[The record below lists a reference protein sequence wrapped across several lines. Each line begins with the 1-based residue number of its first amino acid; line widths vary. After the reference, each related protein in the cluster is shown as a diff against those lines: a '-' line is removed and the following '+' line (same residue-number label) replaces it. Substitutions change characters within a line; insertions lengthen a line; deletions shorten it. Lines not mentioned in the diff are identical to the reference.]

1 MKKYTIYLIAGLM
14 ATLVLLLLSSTIL
27 DSMFSGQTEFAN
39 EMYNN
44 NLYFMTTL
52 FSAVIAWGLAGI
64 FYYVINSVSF
74 SRWYHWLIVL
84 GVGAI
89 ASSITAYNYCDGIFA
104 NDGVDYSDQLF
115 GFSMTN
121 LLVEVLLFVIASYSM
136 RWWSSNCRH
145 TPIPE

>member
-14 ATLVLLLLSSTIL
+14 ATLALLLLSSTIL

-64 FYYVINSVSF
+64 FYYVINSV
-74 SRWYHWLIVL
+74 
-84 GVGAI
+84 
-89 ASSITAYNYCDGIFA
+89 
-104 NDGVDYSDQLF
+104 
-115 GFSMTN
+115 
-121 LLVEVLLFVIASYSM
+121 
-136 RWWSSNCRH
+136 
-145 TPIPE
+145 

>member
-1 MKKYTIYLIAGLM
+1 MKKYTIYLITGLV
-14 ATLVLLLLSSTIL
+14 ATIVLLLLSGTIL
-27 DSMFSGQTEFAN
+27 DAMFSGQTEFAN

-44 NLYFMTTL
+44 NLYRMTTL
-52 FSAVIAWGLAGI
+52 FSVIYAWVLAGV

-84 GVGAI
+84 AI
-89 ASSITAYNYCDGIFA
+89 ACVVSSITTYTYCDGIFTD
-104 NDGVDYSDQLF
+104 DGVDYSDQLF
-115 GFSMTN
+115 GFAMTN
-121 LLVEVLLFVIASYSM
+121 LLVEALFFIIASYSM

>member
-1 MKKYTIYLIAGLM
+1 MKKYTIYLIAGLV
-14 ATLVLLLLSSTIL
+14 ATLILLVLASPIL
-27 DSMFSGQTEFAN
+27 DAMFSCQTEFAN

-52 FSAVIAWGLAGI
+52 FSAIIAWVLAGI

-84 GVGAI
+84 AVGAV
-89 ASSITAYNYCDGIFA
+89 ASCITAYSYLDGVFA

-115 GFSMTN
+115 GFAMTN
-121 LLVEVLLFVIASYSM
+121 LLVEVVMFVIASYSM
-136 RWWSSNCRH
+136 RWWSTNCRH

>member
-52 FSAVIAWGLAGI
+52 F
-64 FYYVINSVSF
+64 
-74 SRWYHWLIVL
+74 
-84 GVGAI
+84 I

-121 LLVEVLLFVIASYSM
+121 LLVEVLLFVIASYGM